1 MQAMNV
7 LVLLSGIADP
17 KWQLPEP
24 VTETS
29 LRTQRASYPLLSP
42 FDEAALEVALKL
54 RDADPG
60 VKISVLLAASS
71 AQDKLL
77 QHVASFRIDSVQAY
91 QADLHPAWN
100 SAALAETL
108 ARTIDADEFPADLVL
123 IGREFGDEDDGS
135 VPAAL
140 AKALNW
146 SFVSQAMEIQAQA
159 QAQAQAHANGQ
170 LLINRQFGT
179 EQEQLLQAAPLV
191 AAITNNARNKLR
203 HPLLKNVMMAKK
215 MSFALST
222 LASAPIGA
230 QMVLGGISLSAPP
243 VSATQCRML
252 AGDVAVQARELAQLL
267 LNSGDTE

>member
-159 QAQAQAHANGQ
+159 HADGQ

>member
-146 SFVSQAMEIQAQA
+146 SFVSQAMEF
-159 QAQAQAHANGQ
+159 QAHADGQ
-170 LLINRQFGT
+170 LLINRQFGA

-215 MSFALST
+215 MSFALGT
-222 LASAPIGA
+222 LASAPIGTQIA
-230 QMVLGGISLSAPP
+230 LGGISLSAPP

-252 AGDVAVQARELAQLL
+252 AGDAAAQARELAQLL

>member
-60 VKISVLLAASS
+60 VKISVLLAAAS

-146 SFVSQAMEIQAQA
+146 SFVSQAMEIQAQP
-159 QAQAQAHANGQ
+159 QVHADGQ